1 MTTFIA
7 LLRGINVG
15 STRKIA
21 MAELKLL
28 CGELGWTDAQT
39 YIQSGNVVFK
49 AAGQA
54 SAHEAALEAGI
65 LKRFGLEV
73 DVVVR
78 TAAQW
83 ARYVADNPLRAAA
96 EAEANHVLLGLSKAP
111 PRADA
116 LDRLRERA
124 TAGERVEAA
133 GDGLW
138 FHYPAG
144 LGRSKWTPALIDRLV
159 GSPLTGRNWRTVLKL
174 AEMAG
179 A

>member
-1 MTTFIA
+1 MATFIA

-15 STRKIA
+15 GHRKLP
-21 MAELKLL
+21 MAELRGL
-28 CGELGWTDAQT
+28 CGELGFAGVQT
-39 YIQSGNVVFK
+39 YIQSGNVVF
-49 AAGQA
+49 AADGPTA
-54 SAHEAALEAGI
+54 RHEAALEQGI
-65 LKRFGLEV
+65 VRVFGFQV

-83 ARYVADNPLRAAA
+83 AAVVAGNPLREVA
-96 EAEANHVLLGLSKAP
+96 EAEADHVLLGVSKRP
-111 PRADA
+111 PEADA
-116 LDRLRERA
+116 IEKLRARA

-133 GDGLW
+133 GEVLW
-138 FHYPAG
+138 FHYPNSVA
-144 LGRSKWTPALIDRLV
+144 RSKWTPAVIDRLV